1 MKIPYHLSRH
11 LLSACLMATIAL
23 FATAAAAKTKVKT
36 PEQTLDLSLINLI
49 ATPERYHGKLV
60 NVTGYIFVG
69 PEKMVVC
76 PYPVEVSSKDC
87 VWINIDSGPTASDA
101 DQERIFKKLAV
112 LEKFNKKT
120 ATIIAR
126 FNKNHQGHFGGWSG
140 ELTKIVDVFDYR
152 DQSARE
158 ISVWK

>member
-1 MKIPYHLSRH
+1 MLAVAVF
-11 LLSACLMATIAL
+11 LATGAMAKA
-23 FATAAAAKTKVKT
+23 
-36 PEQTLDLSLINLI
+36 PEQVLDLSLINLI

-69 PEKMVVC
+69 PENMSIC

-101 DQERIFKKLAV
+101 DQERIFKKLAA

-126 FNKNHQGHFGGWSG
+126 FNKNQQGQFGGWSG
-140 ELTKIVDVFDYR
+140 ELTKIVDVYDYR

-158 ISVWK
+158 TSVWK

>member
-1 MKIPYHLSRH
+1 MKIPYLLSRH
-11 LLSACLMATIAL
+11 LLSTCLLATIAL
-23 FATAAAAKTKVKT
+23 FATAAAAKTKAKA
-36 PEQTLDLSLINLI
+36 PEQALDLSLINLI

-69 PEKMVVC
+69 TENMSIC

-101 DQERIFKKLAV
+101 DQERIFKKLAA

-140 ELTKIVDVFDYR
+140 ELTKIVDVYDYR